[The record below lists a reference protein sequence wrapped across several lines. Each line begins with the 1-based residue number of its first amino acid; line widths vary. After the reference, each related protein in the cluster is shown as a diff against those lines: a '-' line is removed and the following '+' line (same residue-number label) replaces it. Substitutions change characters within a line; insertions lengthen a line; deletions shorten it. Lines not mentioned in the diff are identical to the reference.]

1 MLKECVSFYRPYA
14 EQKKIVMEMD
24 GQTPILTVLGDPERV
39 MQVLDNLLYNA
50 IKFTPPKGEIRVGA
64 RADDGNVATI
74 WVRDSGIGISKKMQE
89 TIFSDTNGESDRD
102 AVGRLGLGL
111 VICRRLIEIQNGKI
125 WLEST
130 PGKGTVV
137 SFSLPM

>member
-1 MLKECVSFYRPYA
+1 MD
-14 EQKKIVMEMD
+14 ME
-24 GQTPILTVLGDPERV
+24 GEAPPLRVLGDPGRV
-39 MQVLDNLLYNA
+39 MQVLENLLYNA

-64 RADDGNVATI
+64 RADDGKVATI

-89 TIFSDTNGESDRD
+89 TIFSDTSSGSDKD
-102 AVGRLGLGL
+102 AIGRMGLGL